1 MNIISLAEMSYSKS
15 IEGPLEKL
23 LYGGIEAGGT
33 KFVCAVGTG
42 EGEILRETCIPTRDP
57 KETLRKAISFFN
69 ELLGEDP
76 LQAIGIGSF
85 GPLDLN
91 PSSPTYGYI
100 TTTPKTN
107 WCNTDLVGEIKETL
121 GLPVAIDTDVN
132 AAALGEYR
140 WGAAKGLE
148 TFIYLTIGT
157 GIGGGGMVKG
167 QLLHGLIHPEM
178 GHIPLPHDVDQD
190 GFEGVCSYH
199 GDCFEGLASGPSIAK
214 RWGQSP
220 ESLPPDHPAWSLEA
234 KYIGYALAVYVYVL
248 SPERIIL
255 GGGVMRQKELF
266 PLIRAELKQVLQG
279 YVRSEAILIDNDDY
293 IVPPKLGDQA
303 GVLGAIALAKVGLE
317 GGSGVSQHASA
328 R

>member
-1 MNIISLAEMSYSKS
+1 MDQT
-15 IEGPLEKL
+15 

-42 EGEILRETCIPTRDP
+42 EGEILRETRFPTRDP
-57 KETLRKAISFFN
+57 EETLRKAISFFN
-69 ELLGEDP
+69 EQLGENP

-107 WCNTDLVGEIKETL
+107 WSNTDLVGEVEKTL
-121 GLPVAIDTDVN
+121 GLPVSIDTDVN
-132 AAALGEYR
+132 AAALGEHR

-178 GHIPLPHDVDQD
+178 GHIPLPHDVGQD
-190 GFEGVCSYH
+190 SFEGACSYH
-199 GDCFEGLASGPSIAK
+199 GDCFEGLASGSAIAK

-279 YVRSEAILIDNDDY
+279 YVRSDAILVDNDDY

-303 GVLGAIALAKVGLE
+303 GVLGAIAMAKVGLE
-317 GGSGVSQHASA
+317 GGTGISQHARA
-328 R
+328 H